1 MTLSRAANYGLA
13 PWVAAALSSGCGH
26 VAHTPQRGPKVVIC
40 IYFVESKY
48 KLLFWEGGLE
58 MRLSREWMGLATGAV
73 DGSPP
78 TAAVGRLLSEQSP
91 QQTEMLLYASA
102 LATSPICYFVYFPT
116 RSAVEADCTGR
127 GGALLPPLQHLRPPG
142 GVGTTIGAATR
153 DVITGLLPLCLF
165 LFFSILRP
173 FPFFFFF

>member
-1 MTLSRAANYGLA
+1 M
-13 PWVAAALSSGCGH
+13 
-26 VAHTPQRGPKVVIC
+26 AHTPQRGPKVVIC

-78 TAAVGRLLSEQSP
+78 LLRWGDCFLSSRP

-142 GVGTTIGAATR
+142 GAGTTPNTFLLAACVHKR
-153 DVITGLLPLCLF
+153 RPSSPKGIPADVNGLTGR
-165 LFFSILRP
+165 LRLRRIV
-173 FPFFFFF
+173 